1 MHSMPMFQFSCARQ
15 NIKRFGG
22 IMKHVQMLQLVAC
35 FLLLNFAQMA
45 DEMML
50 IMSLVLRHQFPRHQA
65 TLFMVEHR
73 RRRRRR
79 ARRHSP
85 YLWKLSRPNRSWF
98 EIHYNDQTIPEAFF
112 RRQLR
117 IDRCTFDVLLNVLRL
132 AITHENTKLR
142 DCIAPEK
149 VLALGLS
156 VSSGARELLREHWA
170 EFQCWKIECSRSSV
184 RSCGGSSAAT
194 SAASLLV

>member
-1 MHSMPMFQFSCARQ
+1 MHSVPMFQFSCARQ

-65 TLFMVEHR
+65 TLFMVEHS

-98 EIHYNDQTIPEAFF
+98 EIHYNDRTIPEAFF

-117 IDRCTFDVLLNVLRL
+117 IDRCTFDVLLNVLRP
-132 AITHENTKLR
+132 AATHENTKLR

-149 VLALGLS
+149 VLALGLYRLAHENS
-156 VSSGARELLREHWA
+156 YESIRPNFNVG
-170 EFQCWKIECSRSSV
+170 RSSV
-184 RSCGGSSAAT
+184 LGAVQEVVED
-194 SAASLLV
+194 LLRPHLRLHF

>member
-73 RRRRRR
+73 RTV
-79 ARRHSP
+79 AFTTNDKQVYHIFV
-85 YLWKLSRPNRSWF
+85 YLVAFNKLLPGTNFVGGAFEKMSASAKKIVKSR
-98 EIHYNDQTIPEAFF
+98 QTV
-112 RRQLR
+112 RT
-117 IDRCTFDVLLNVLRL
+117 C
-132 AITHENTKLR
+132 
-142 DCIAPEK
+142 K
-149 VLALGLS
+149 VLVMTENL
-156 VSSGARELLREHWA
+156 
-170 EFQCWKIECSRSSV
+170 FK
-184 RSCGGSSAAT
+184 
-194 SAASLLV
+194 